1 MWCDV
6 IRLCSSSATEL
17 MTPKWAL
24 VLGASTYSCF
34 IAANISPQAY
44 ARCPPLAARVHELMT
59 SCVRSLGLV
68 AIRWTLVPAAALSG
82 LGAGLLWTGQG
93 AYVSNVAANY
103 ARAMNKPKKSVLGLF
118 NGIFFANMQVRFL
131 SPYARTRTH
140 THTHEWRQ

>member
-1 MWCDV
+1 
-6 IRLCSSSATEL
+6 
-17 MTPKWAL
+17 
-24 VLGASTYSCF
+24 
-34 IAANISPQAY
+34 
-44 ARCPPLAARVHELMT
+44 
-59 SCVRSLGLV
+59 V

-140 THTHEWRQ
+140 THTRTHTSGVSDLQENSVCPS